1 MQVSLRSPSFRV
13 ARVFCD
19 DPDATDSSSD
29 EECSG
34 KVRIS
39 DRGSVSRKKMVVE
52 IRIPCNTV
60 VCPSN
65 ASSIESSVPAKKK
78 RFPKTTPRI
87 LTKKSSNARG
97 VRRRSWGKWA
107 AEIRDPIRGIRKWLG
122 TYDTEDEAAVA
133 YRQASLKLEAEKKA
147 LGLGLGLGLS
157 LSCECDDRKR
167 QQQQFSVLSPSSV
180 LEKEAE
186 KHLPSSP
193 SPSPSPSLSPSA
205 SLSPTFPESGA
216 FPIDIDFGPA
226 WDSQLGRMLND
237 AWESMGEYPVPVCG
251 GLKEEDG
258 SNRNQPL
265 DDLLLK
271 SSSSMDF
278 DLDPIALMNF

>member
-1 MQVSLRSPSFRV
+1 MQVSPHLPPFRV
-13 ARVFCD
+13 ARIFCD

-29 EECSG
+29 EEYSG

-39 DRGSVSRKKMVVE
+39 GRASVSRKKMMVK
-52 IRIPCNTV
+52 IRIPCNTL

-65 ASSIESSVPAKKK
+65 TSSIESSVPTKKK
-78 RFPKTTPRI
+78 RFPKTTISRI
-87 LTKKSSNARG
+87 MTKKSSNARG

-122 TYDTEDEAAVA
+122 TYDTEDEAAIA
-133 YRQASLKLEAEKKA
+133 YQQAFLKLEAEKKA
-147 LGLGLGLGLS
+147 L
-157 LSCECDDRKR
+157 SCESGDRKQQR
-167 QQQQFSVLSPSSV
+167 QHEQQFSISSPSSV

-186 KHLPSSP
+186 KQLPSSP
-193 SPSPSPSLSPSA
+193 SSSPSPSLSPSA
-205 SLSPTFPESGA
+205 SVSPTFPEGGA

-237 AWESMGEYPVPVCG
+237 AWESMEDYPVCG

-258 SNRNQPL
+258 SNNKNQPL

>member
-1 MQVSLRSPSFRV
+1 MQVSPHPPSFRM

-34 KVRIS
+34 KVRIPG
-39 DRGSVSRKKMVVE
+39 RGSVSRKKMLVE
-52 IRIPCNTV
+52 FIIPCNTV

-65 ASSIESSVPAKKK
+65 ASSIESSVPPKKK
-78 RFPKTTPRI
+78 RFPKTTARI
-87 LTKKSSNARG
+87 MTKKSSNARG

-122 TYDTEDEAAVA
+122 TYDTEEEAAVA

-147 LGLGLGLGLS
+147 LGLGLGLS

-167 QQQQFSVLSPSSV
+167 QQQQQFSVSSPSSV
-180 LEKEAE
+180 LEKEGE
-186 KHLPSSP
+186 KPLTSSP
-193 SPSPSPSLSPSA
+193 ASSPSA
-205 SLSPTFPESGA
+205 SLSPTFPEGGA

-237 AWESMGEYPVPVCG
+237 AWESMGDYPVPVCG